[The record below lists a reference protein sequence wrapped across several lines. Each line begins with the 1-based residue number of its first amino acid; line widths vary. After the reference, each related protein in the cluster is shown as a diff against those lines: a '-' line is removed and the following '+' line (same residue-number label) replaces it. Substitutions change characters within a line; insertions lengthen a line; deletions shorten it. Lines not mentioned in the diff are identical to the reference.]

1 MDDFRRLF
9 ARYRVILTIGVLV
22 GCGVAL
28 VFALAQSS
36 SYTATASLSLQDLS
50 QIEGFVG
57 QAPTSSTIP
66 AQLAAA
72 AQRSIETDAVLGQA
86 LRSLPYEHTIKTL
99 RDDVTPSIDP
109 GSDLVLVAGTAS
121 DAHRAAAIANAVA
134 AVTAAQANA
143 RMRATFAANARTL
156 AQKITAIPNIPA
168 NKTTRQQD
176 QTNLSRLQTLSIVAQ
191 PAQIAQRADVPTS
204 ATSRRIVFDVLLGG
218 VLGLILGLGV
228 AFGREALDRSV
239 HSPDDV
245 SRDLALPIVGH
256 VDEELLGGASPFI
269 TGADTPAGRNG
280 LARFGII
287 RRGVELLGGEG
298 GPHTVLVTSP
308 GPDEGKTTVALS
320 LACAFASAGRK
331 TLLLEADL
339 RRPALAQRLG
349 LNGSRGIGDYL
360 RGADGSVTEIVQRI
374 ELASSNG
381 TSAQLLECA
390 LAGAPTAGSAEALAS
405 HRFADALRELAADH
419 DVVII
424 DGPPLIPVADALEI
438 VPLVDAYVICLRAGR
453 TRLAQLSAT
462 RRLLDRLPE
471 RPGGAVVTG
480 VAIGRYQLEGYD
492 GYYRET
498 A

>member
-9 ARYRVILTIGVLV
+9 ARYGLILTIAIVV
-22 GCGVAL
+22 GGGVAL
-28 VFALAQSS
+28 ALALARST
-36 SYTATASLSLQDLS
+36 SYTATASLSFQDLS

-72 AQRSIETDAVLGQA
+72 SQRSVKTDAVLGAA
-86 LRSLPYEHTIKTL
+86 LRSLSFEPDITSL
-99 RDDVTPSIDP
+99 RSDVGTSIDP
-109 GSDLVLVAGTAS
+109 GSDLVLVTGTAP
-121 DAHRAAAIANAVA
+121 DRHQAAGIANAVA
-134 AVTAAQANA
+134 AVTAAEANQ
-143 RMRATFAANARTL
+143 RMRATFAADAQTL
-156 AQKITAIPNIPA
+156 AQTITTIPNTPA

-204 ATSRRIVFDVLLGG
+204 ATSRRVVFGVLLGA

-228 AFGREALDRSV
+228 AFAREALDRSV

-245 SRDLALPIVGH
+245 ARDLKLPIVGH
-256 VDEELLGGASPFI
+256 VDEELLGGASPFLN
-269 TGADTPAGRNG
+269 GADTPAGRNG

-308 GPDEGKTTVALS
+308 GPEEGKTTVALS

-339 RRPALAQRLG
+339 RRPALAHRLG
-349 LNGSRGIGDYL
+349 LNGGKGIGDYL
-360 RGADGSVTEIVQRI
+360 RGANGSAAEIVQRV
-374 ELASSNG
+374 ELPASDG
-381 TSAQLLECA
+381 GPAPALECA
-390 LAGAPTAGSAEALAS
+390 LAGAPTPGSAEVLAS
-405 HRFADALRELAADH
+405 HRFADALRELAAGH

-438 VPLVDAYVICLRAGR
+438 VPLVDAYVVCLRAGH

-480 VAIGRYQLEGYD
+480 VARGRYQLEGYD